1 MTDSPIRVLVVEDD
15 LAHSALVRRGFDDHP
30 QAFQL
35 SISASLTE
43 ARLTLENKRP
53 DVVITDVK
61 LPDGDG
67 TEFLAGGEAR
77 GYPVIVM
84 TGHGHEELAVA
95 AMKAGAS
102 DYLIKSP
109 EAFRALP
116 DLAVSISAGWKSEK
130 ARLEGERNAKEVM
143 RRELDAR
150 FGFDTLVGSSEAM
163 RSVMRRIRQ
172 VAQTASTVLI
182 TGESGV
188 GKEVVA
194 RSIHRSSELSEAV
207 FLPVNCAAIPQELLE
222 SQLFGHVRGS
232 FSGAVADSPGLFLKA
247 AGGTIFL
254 DEIGEL
260 PLALQA
266 KLLRAIESKEF
277 LPVGSSEPVKVDLR
291 IVAATN
297 RNLEAS
303 VEAGAFREDLFWR
316 LNVFSI
322 EIPPLRERL
331 EDVPALAEYFIQRHN
346 RDMKRAFTGI
356 EDDALGALLA
366 WNWRGNVRELENVIE
381 HAMIVGAGSEIA
393 VGDLP
398 ERMIDRGVDASLC
411 PHTALKPAVRFF
423 ERAHIASIVR
433 LASGDKRRAAD
444 LLGIG
449 ISTLYRRLEEL
460 GIDSE
465 GNLFDDNSTAA

>member
-1 MTDSPIRVLVVEDD
+1 MTVSPIRVLVVEDD
-15 LAHSALVRRGFDDHP
+15 VAHSALVRRGFDDHA
-30 QAFQL
+30 QRFLL

-43 ARLTLENKRP
+43 ARLTLENTHP

-61 LPDGDG
+61 LPDGSG
-67 TEFLAGGEAR
+67 TEFLAGGEGR

-95 AMKAGAS
+95 AMKSGAS

-109 EAFRALP
+109 DAFRALP
-116 DLAVSISAGWKSEK
+116 DLAISISQGWKAEK
-130 ARLEGERNAKEVM
+130 ARVEGERNAKDVM

-150 FGFDTLVGSSEAM
+150 FGFDTLVGRSDSM
-163 RSVMRRIRQ
+163 RAVTRRIRQ
-172 VAQTASTVLI
+172 VAQTTSTVLI

-194 RSIHRSSELSEAV
+194 RSIHRTGARSEAV

-232 FSGAVADSPGLFLKA
+232 FSGAVADYPGLFLKA

-260 PLALQA
+260 PVGLQA
-266 KLLRAIESKEF
+266 KLLRAIEAKEF
-277 LPVGSSEPVKVDLR
+277 LPVGASEPVTVDLR
-291 IVAATN
+291 IIAATN
-297 RNLEAS
+297 SDLETS
-303 VEAGAFREDLFWR
+303 VQAGSFREDLFWR
-316 LNVFSI
+316 LNVFAI

-331 EDVPALAEYFIQRHN
+331 EDVPALAEFFMKRHN
-346 RDMKRAFTGI
+346 RDMKRSFVGI
-356 EDDALGALLA
+356 DEDALAALLA
-366 WNWRGNVRELENVIE
+366 WAWRGNVRELNNVIE
-381 HAMIVGAGSEIA
+381 HAMIVGSGTEIS
-393 VGDLP
+393 VSDLP
-398 ERMIDRGVDASLC
+398 ERMGSLGVDASLC

-433 LASGDKRRAAD
+433 LTTGDKRRAAD

-449 ISTLYRRLEEL
+449 VSTLYRRMEEL
-460 GIDSE
+460 GVDSE
-465 GNLFDDNSTAA
+465 GNLFETGAPLA